1 MCFCVSLCCF
11 AAGGRYDCE
20 EGGWLREFPELEQK
34 LGPPTGPPK
43 MSDRHSSGRTVTAVF
58 SREYSAGVG
67 APLRPRPALSLAPA
81 NAPPHSQKGTP
92 SRPVCLGCRWSFACH
107 QVSSAANAL

>member
-43 MSDRHSSGRTVTAVF
+43 MSDRHSSGPRSPVTAVF

-67 APLRPRPALSLAPA
+67 APLRPRLALPLAACESPPRRPPRTVKRGRRPARCA
-81 NAPPHSQKGTP
+81 
-92 SRPVCLGCRWSFACH
+92 
-107 QVSSAANAL
+107 

>member
-67 APLRPRPALSLAPA
+67 APLRPRPALPLAACERPPYPRTVKRGRRPA
-81 NAPPHSQKGTP
+81 QCA
-92 SRPVCLGCRWSFACH
+92 
-107 QVSSAANAL
+107 